1 MLNIP
6 VWSLGYWP
14 IILNYSVFNY
24 KAIEG
29 GRLSHDVAEFL
40 PTSFWAGYGQVTIRS
55 TNYTTTDFKHAILIG
70 CKSHIWHVDTVL
82 LGIDKSLCANLVQN
96 YQNYQ
101 NYSLKS
107 HKIISQITK
116 CLNILNRKPLHSKV
130 HLAFFH
136 WKVSAKAPAVHVECT
151 GDSAWTSDSEKP
163 GS

>member
-29 GRLSHDVAEFL
+29 GRLSHDVAEFI
-40 PTSFWAGYGQVTIRS
+40 PTSFWAGYGQVTIRR
-55 TNYTTTDFKHAILIG
+55 TNYQTTDFKHAILIG

-82 LGIDKSLCANLVQN
+82 LGTNKSLCSNVV
-96 YQNYQ
+96 QNYQ

-107 HKIISQITK
+107 HKIISQITNF
-116 CLNILNRKPLHSKV
+116 LNILNRKPLHSKV
-130 HLAFFH
+130 HLAFFSLKGFSKGTCSSCRMY
-136 WKVSAKAPAVHVECT
+136 W
-151 GDSAWTSDSEKP
+151 W
-163 GS
+163 